1 MHGGLV
7 TDATVLR
14 PAPLPLR
21 AKVLGGIAVAI
32 WLASAVAMGLDLLG
46 GKPPWAASGFF
57 FTLSASLGWVL
68 ADSPIAYRM
77 GGGILEVRTRLRVI
91 RRPCISV
98 CHVGTVG
105 KDRFAINGGFG
116 WFGWFSLEG
125 RIVRAWVTDPAKA
138 VRVETGGRAVLIS
151 PE

>member
-1 MHGGLV
+1 MLV
-7 TDATVLR
+7 SDATVLR
-14 PAPLPLR
+14 PAPLPVR

-32 WLASAVAMGLDLLG
+32 WLASGLAMGLDLLG
-46 GKPPWAASGFF
+46 GRPAWAAAGFF
-57 FTLSASLGWVL
+57 VTLSASLAWVL
-68 ADSPIAYRM
+68 ADSPTGYRL
-77 GGGILEVRTRLRVI
+77 GGGVVEVHTRLRVI
-91 RRPCISV
+91 HRPCIGV
-98 CHVGTVG
+98 CQVGTVG

-138 VRVETGGRAVLIS
+138 LRVETGGRAVLIS